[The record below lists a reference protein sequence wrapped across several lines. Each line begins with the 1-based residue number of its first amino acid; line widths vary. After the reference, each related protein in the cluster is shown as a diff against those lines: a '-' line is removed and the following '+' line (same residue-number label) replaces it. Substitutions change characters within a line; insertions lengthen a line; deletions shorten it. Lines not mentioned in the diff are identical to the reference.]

1 MYHRIGT
8 SGAQPYCCCL
18 ARVVKTRN
26 RAFLAAQHR
35 CPGSPEPAVYFFFLF
50 FLLNTRV
57 NNPLS
62 RGVGSCNCQAP
73 VAELGAEAVIQNYKL
88 LLNT

>member
-35 CPGSPEPAVYFFFLF
+35 CPGSPEPAVYSTSSSSSSSSAQLGTT
-50 FLLNTRV
+50 LYTAE
-57 NNPLS
+57 P
-62 RGVGSCNCQAP
+62 AP
-73 VAELGAEAVIQNYKL
+73 ATA
-88 LLNT
+88 